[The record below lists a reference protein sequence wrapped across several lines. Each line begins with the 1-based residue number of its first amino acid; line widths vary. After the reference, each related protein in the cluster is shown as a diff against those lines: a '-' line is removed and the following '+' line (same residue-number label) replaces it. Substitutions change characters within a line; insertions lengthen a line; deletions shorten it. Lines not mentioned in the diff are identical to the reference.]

1 MFANPTVSPIAL
13 RNSRMKVACC
23 SSPELTPSDF
33 WSGVWIKSQVYKR
46 KVDTRDE
53 FFAGNLD
60 VVTHVKKHEDQLRRT
75 TRELCTRVGKG
86 MEVDGWIFERIL

>member
-23 SSPELTPSDF
+23 SSPELTPLDF

-53 FFAGNLD
+53 FFAGKLD
-60 VVTHVKKHEDQLRRT
+60 VVTHVKKREDQLRRT

-86 MEVDGWIFERIL
+86 MEVDGWIFDRIL